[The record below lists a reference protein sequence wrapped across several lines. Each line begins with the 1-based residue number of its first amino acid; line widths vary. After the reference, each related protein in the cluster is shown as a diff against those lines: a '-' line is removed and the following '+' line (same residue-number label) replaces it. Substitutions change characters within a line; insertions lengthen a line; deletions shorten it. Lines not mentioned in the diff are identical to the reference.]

1 MQNIIIQLVLFQL
14 LFLVAYDLLFRKETF
29 FNWNRGYLLIT
40 SLVSIILPF
49 IKLDFFSK
57 VMPTDFFVNLP
68 AVIIGE
74 ENKTVP
80 VATQSLPSSMV
91 TTNSFNIDYTTIW
104 GIGALV
110 FTIIL
115 CNKLYRLWKY
125 KHNNSIENREEY
137 SLITIANS
145 TDAFSFLR
153 TIFLGDSIEKVH
165 KESILTHEK
174 VHVKEKH
181 TLDLLWFEVLRI
193 VMWFNPLVYLYQKRI
208 TEVHEFIAD
217 KSASKHQ
224 QNYYENLLAKTFNI
238 AQFSVVNQFY
248 SSSLIKK
255 RIIMLTKE
263 QSQKRKLVKYLT
275 VVPIVLAMLVY
286 VSCNDT
292 LETANTTENNI
303 IEEVSKIIY
312 NSLPHDIDADDIT
325 EKQLE
330 LIRIK
335 IANYIALNPDKEFT
349 NETIMK
355 QPHYKG
361 MLEGSKISNNEAFI
375 YIEMMISILIENVK
389 NEQKI
394 FKSAAV
400 LFTNSNVF
408 YNLEKLDYK
417 FIDENTTGLKPWREN
432 TQISQTE
439 VPFSKVD
446 QAPIFLG
453 SEESNTET
461 SSKKTFTE
469 AIAKHI
475 NDNFNRDIAKT
486 ANLVGKQR
494 IAIGFKVDKKG
505 EIKEVKAR
513 TPHIVLK
520 NEAIRVIKKL
530 PKMKPAIHNN
540 EKVGMIFSIPVIFNV
555 E

>member
-1 MQNIIIQLVLFQL
+1 
-14 LFLVAYDLLFRKETF
+14 
-29 FNWNRGYLLIT
+29 
-40 SLVSIILPF
+40 
-49 IKLDFFSK
+49 
-57 VMPTDFFVNLP
+57 
-68 AVIIGE
+68 
-74 ENKTVP
+74 
-80 VATQSLPSSMV
+80 
-91 TTNSFNIDYTTIW
+91 
-104 GIGALV
+104 
-110 FTIIL
+110 
-115 CNKLYRLWKY
+115 
-125 KHNNSIENREEY
+125 
-137 SLITIANS
+137 
-145 TDAFSFLR
+145 
-153 TIFLGDSIEKVH
+153 
-165 KESILTHEK
+165 
-174 VHVKEKH
+174 
-181 TLDLLWFEVLRI
+181 
-193 VMWFNPLVYLYQKRI
+193 
-208 TEVHEFIAD
+208 
-217 KSASKHQ
+217 
-224 QNYYENLLAKTFNI
+224 
-238 AQFSVVNQFY
+238 
-248 SSSLIKK
+248 
-255 RIIMLTKE
+255 
-263 QSQKRKLVKYLT
+263 
-275 VVPIVLAMLVY
+275 
-286 VSCNDT
+286 
-292 LETANTTENNI
+292 
-303 IEEVSKIIY
+303 
-312 NSLPHDIDADDIT
+312 
-325 EKQLE
+325 
-330 LIRIK
+330 
-335 IANYIALNPDKEFT
+335 
-349 NETIMK
+349 
-355 QPHYKG
+355 
-361 MLEGSKISNNEAFI
+361 
-375 YIEMMISILIENVK
+375 MMISILIENVK

>member
-1 MQNIIIQLVLFQL
+1 MINIVIQVVLFQV
-14 LFLVAYDLLFRKETF
+14 LFLIAYELLFRKETF
-29 FNWNRGYLLIT
+29 FNWNRAYLLIT

-57 VMPTDFFVNLP
+57 VVPTNFFVNLP
-68 AVIIGE
+68 AVIIGKE
-74 ENKTVP
+74 SKTVLGDI
-80 VATQSLPSSMV
+80 QSLSSAVV
-91 TTNSFNIDYTTIW
+91 TTNSFSIDYTTIW
-104 GIGALV
+104 GIGVLV
-110 FTIIL
+110 FTIVL

-137 SLITIANS
+137 SLITITNS
-145 TDAFSFLR
+145 TEAFSFLR
-153 TIFLGDSIEKVH
+153 TIFLGDSIEQNH
-165 KESILTHEK
+165 QESILTHEK

-181 TLDLLWFEVLRI
+181 TLDLLWFEALRI
-193 VMWFNPLVYLYQKRI
+193 VMWFNPLVYYYQKRI

-275 VVPIVLAMLVY
+275 VVPIVFAMLVY

-330 LIRIK
+330 LIRTK
-335 IANYIALNPDKEFT
+335 IANYIALNPGKEFT

-389 NEQKI
+389 NDQKI

-417 FIDENTTGLKPWREN
+417 FIDENTTGLKPWKEN
-432 TQISQTE
+432 TQLSQTE
-439 VPFSKVD
+439 VPFSEID
-446 QAPIFLG
+446 QAPIFPG
-453 SEESNTET
+453 SEESNTEA
-461 SSKKTFTE
+461 SSKKIFSQSLS
-469 AIAKHI
+469 KHI
-475 NDNFNRDIAKT
+475 NDNFNTNIAKEQ
-486 ANLVGKQR
+486 NLRGKQKMY
-494 IAIGFKVDKKG
+494 IMFKVDINGKVKD
-505 EIKEVKAR
+505 IKVRA
-513 TPHIVLK
+513 PHIAVK
-520 NEAIRVIKKL
+520 EEAIRVMEIL

-540 EKVGMIFSIPVIFNV
+540 ENVAMAFSIPVIFNV

>member
-1 MQNIIIQLVLFQL
+1 MINIVIQIVLFQV
-14 LFLVAYDLLFRKETF
+14 LFLIAYELLFRKETF
-29 FNWNRGYLLIT
+29 FNWNRAYLLIT

>member
-1 MQNIIIQLVLFQL
+1 MINIVIQVVLFQV
-14 LFLVAYDLLFRKETF
+14 LFLIAYELLFRKETF
-29 FNWNRGYLLIT
+29 FNWNRAYLLIT
-40 SLVSIILPF
+40 SLASIILPF
-49 IKLDFFSK
+49 IKLELFSK

-104 GIGALV
+104 GIGLLV
-110 FTIIL
+110 FTIVL

-137 SLITIANS
+137 SLITITNS
-145 TDAFSFLR
+145 TEAFSFLR
-153 TIFLGDSIEKVH
+153 TIFLGDSIEQNH
-165 KESILTHEK
+165 QESIINHEK
-174 VHVKEKH
+174 VHVKQKH
-181 TLDLLWFEVLRI
+181 TLDLLWFEALRI
-193 VMWFNPLVYLYQKRI
+193 VFWFNPLVYLYQKRI

-513 TPHIVLK
+513 SPHIVLK

>member
-1 MQNIIIQLVLFQL
+1 V
-14 LFLVAYDLLFRKETF
+14 
-29 FNWNRGYLLIT
+29 
-40 SLVSIILPF
+40 
-49 IKLDFFSK
+49 
-57 VMPTDFFVNLP
+57 PTNFFVNLP
-68 AVIIGE
+68 AVIIGKE
-74 ENKTVP
+74 SKTVLGDI
-80 VATQSLPSSMV
+80 QSLPSSMV

-104 GIGALV
+104 GIGLLV
-110 FTIIL
+110 FTIVL
-115 CNKLYRLWKY
+115 CKKLYRLWKY

-513 TPHIVLK
+513 SPHIVLK

>member
-80 VATQSLPSSMV
+80 LATQSLPSSMV

>member
-1 MQNIIIQLVLFQL
+1 MQTIIIQLVLFQL